1 MAYQGKL
8 TKDPGA
14 LRKET
19 ERLLK
24 HERFDRFLT
33 DFTESWLD
41 LRDMDFTTPDK
52 KLFPEFDRP
61 LQLFM
66 VEETE
71 EFLRELIDSNLPT
84 TNLVKSD
91 FAMLNERLAEH
102 YEVPGVRGVEIHKV
116 KLPAGTPRGGF
127 LSQGSVLKVTAN
139 GTTTSPVLR
148 GVWVMER
155 ILGITPT
162 PPPPGIPGV
171 EPDIRGAESL
181 RELLAK
187 HRSMESC
194 RGCHAKFDPLGFAL
208 ESFNPIGG
216 YREHYRSLGNSEHP
230 KVDRLAKG
238 RGVQYRQGPKVDAS
252 GNFEDGVKFAG
263 FTAFQSHL
271 ARQPEDLTRALA
283 KKLLTFATGRELG
296 FSDRAEVERIVKES
310 ARNGYRVRDLIHL
323 VVGSSIFRSK

>member
-1 MAYQGKL
+1 
-8 TKDPGA
+8 
-14 LRKET
+14 
-19 ERLLK
+19 
-24 HERFDRFLT
+24 
-33 DFTESWLD
+33 
-41 LRDMDFTTPDK
+41 
-52 KLFPEFDRP
+52 
-61 LQLFM
+61 
-66 VEETE
+66 V
-71 EFLRELIDSNLPT
+71 
-84 TNLVKSD
+84 VKSD

-102 YEVPGVRGVEIHKV
+102 YKVPGVTGIEIRKV
-116 KLPAGTPRGGF
+116 KLPSGTPRGGF

-139 GTTTSPVLR
+139 GTNTSPVLR
-148 GVWVMER
+148 GTWVMER
-155 ILGITPT
+155 ILGKTPT

-194 RGCHAKFDPLGFAL
+194 QGCHAKFDPLGFAL

-216 YREHYRSLGNSEHP
+216 YREHYRSLNP
-230 KVDRLAKG
+230 KAPKIDRLARG
-238 RGVQYRQGPKVDAS
+238 RRVNYRQGPVVDAS

-296 FSDRAEVERIVKES
+296 FSDRAEVERIVKKS
-310 ARNGYRVRDLIHL
+310 ARNDYRVRDLIHL
-323 VVGSSIFRSK
+323 VIGSSIFQSK